1 MKIKLQHSTK
11 RSHIS
16 TCASAPTQHCLRNKE
31 RIKSCRK
38 ETTQIIA
45 TSIARIW
52 LLKRKAFL
60 PERAFKTSSSYQS
73 LAFANSKIKS
83 PTFLKLEM
91 QITSTTFPSRRC
103 RKFEMAALPPCVVGF
118 EKAESCRAKTAAAP
132 PSFLLVQIQCKIAL

>member
-1 MKIKLQHSTK
+1 MGNS
-11 RSHIS
+11 IS
-16 TCASAPTQHCLRNKE
+16 SCASAPTQHCLRNKE

-103 RKFEMAALPPCVVGF
+103 RKFEMAALPPPTVVCSRIR
-118 EKAESCRAKTAAAP
+118 KSRKLSCKNCSS
-132 PSFLLVQIQCKIAL
+132 PSFFPPGPTQCKIAL